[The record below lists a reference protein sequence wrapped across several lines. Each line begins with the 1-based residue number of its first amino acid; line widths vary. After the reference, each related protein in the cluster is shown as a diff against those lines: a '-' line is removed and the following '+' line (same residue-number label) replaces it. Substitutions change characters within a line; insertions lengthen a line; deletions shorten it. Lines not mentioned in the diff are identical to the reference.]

1 MRSRVLFYNSSRVV
15 GALVIREMST
25 RFGNKPGGYIWAVLD
40 PAAHIAFLSVIFMAI
55 AHAPALG
62 TSFPLFFAT
71 GYIGF
76 QFYQGMAGYLNGAV
90 NANRA
95 MLSYPNV
102 APIDTVFARY
112 ILQLGTSAVI
122 GFCVFATIALSL
134 RNPLTIQW
142 LYIMEA
148 AFAASLLAL
157 GNALANNVLF
167 RKYPLYEKFYE
178 IVTRPLFMVS
188 GIFYLPD
195 SLPHP
200 AREVILVNPVVHVVM
215 LFRKG
220 FYPEYRAIGYDARY
234 LYSVAFSLL
243 FAGMFIFTSSRGVLR
258 GR

>member
-1 MRSRVLFYNSSRVV
+1 MV

-25 RFGNKPGGYIWAVLD
+25 RFGSKPGGYIWAILD

-76 QFYQGMAGYLNGAV
+76 QFYQAMAGYLNGAV

-112 ILQLGTSAVI
+112 VLQLGTTALVA
-122 GFCVFATIALSL
+122 FFVFASIGLSL
-134 RNPLTIQW
+134 KRPLTIQW
-142 LYIMEA
+142 PYIMEA
-148 AFAASLLAL
+148 AFTASLLAL
-157 GNALANNVLF
+157 GIALANNVLF
-167 RKYPLYEKFYE
+167 PKHPLYQQFFD
-178 IVTRPLFMVS
+178 IVTRPLFMIS
-188 GIFYLPD
+188 GVFYLPE

-200 AREVILVNPVVHVVM
+200 VREVVLTNPLVHIVM

-220 FYPEYRAIGYDARY
+220 FYPEYRAIGYDAGY
-234 LYSVAFSLL
+234 LYGIALSAL
-243 FAGMFIFTSSRGVLR
+243 FVGFFIFTNSRGVLR